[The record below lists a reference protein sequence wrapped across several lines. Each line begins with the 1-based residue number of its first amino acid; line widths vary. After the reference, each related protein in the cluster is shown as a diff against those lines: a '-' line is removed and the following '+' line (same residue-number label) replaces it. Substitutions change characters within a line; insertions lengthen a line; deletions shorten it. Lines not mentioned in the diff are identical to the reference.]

1 MIFDLSVVIKAQEES
16 DKNLI
21 QKKLNAALRQKY
33 SGGESAEFVFV
44 KKSVDARHGQL
55 KLCLRYKAYV
65 GEKPGLAQKKFSW
78 LKADGSK
85 KVVVVGSGPAG
96 LFAALKLLERGVQP
110 IIIERGRPTSERKRD
125 IAAISVK
132 GIVDADS
139 NYCFGEG
146 GAGTFSDGKLYTR
159 SDKRGSI
166 GEILQTFVHFGA
178 DPKILTDAH
187 PHIGTNKL
195 PQIINNM
202 RAKIMELGGEF
213 HFESRVVDF
222 IIDGT
227 NEGGA
232 PAFGLATDVNR
243 ATASGPAT
251 VRGVVAKTADGSL
264 KEFLADAVV
273 LATGHSATDIYELLA
288 RANPQSLEA
297 KTFAVGV
304 RVEHPRELIDKIQY
318 HGKRAEANLG
328 AAEYRLTTQVEG
340 RGVYSFCMC
349 PGGFVV
355 PSATGPQEIVVNGM
369 SAAERNSAWS
379 NAAIV
384 VETRPEDVAQIMAGQ
399 KAAADF
405 GLENDIGSRQE
416 LAAGTFGL
424 ASDIGSSQEL
434 AAGTFGLASDS
445 GPVLGLKRLAGSPV
459 LGLRFRSWLERLTYL
474 NGGASLGQSAQAAPA
489 QRLVDF
495 LAGRQSSSLPRS
507 SYTPGLVSSRLD
519 LWLPPF
525 VARRLAEGFKAFD
538 KNIKGFVSPDAL
550 LIASETR
557 TSTPVRILRDKATF
571 ECLGLSRLYPCGE
584 GSGWSGGIV
593 SSAMDGQNSGNAI
606 LKSLSINS

>member
-65 GEKPGLAQKKFSW
+65 GEKPGLAQKEFSW

-166 GEILQTFVHFGA
+166 DEILQTFVHFGA

-202 RAKIMELGGEF
+202 RAKIIELGGEF

-222 IIDGT
+222 IIDGANGRKPG
-227 NEGGA
+227 NERGGA
-232 PAFGLATDVNR
+232 
-243 ATASGPAT
+243 ASGPAT
-251 VRGVVAKTADGSL
+251 VRGVVARAADKSQ

-318 HGKRAEANLG
+318 HGKRAEANLD

-384 VETRPEDVAQIMAGQ
+384 VETRPDDVAQIMAGQ

-405 GLENDIGSRQE
+405 GLGNDIGSSQE

-424 ASDIGSSQEL
+424 ASDSASGQEL

-445 GPVLGLKRLAGSPV
+445 GPVLGLERLAGGPV

-474 NGGASLGQSAQAAPA
+474 NGGASLDQSAQAAPA

-538 KNIKGFVSPDAL
+538 KNMKGFVSPDAL

-571 ECLGLSRLYPCGE
+571 ECQGLARLYPCGE

-593 SSAMDGQNSGNAI
+593 SSAMDGQNSANAI

>member
-21 QKKLNAALRQKY
+21 HKKLSAALRQKY

-65 GEKPGLAQKKFSW
+65 GEKPGLAQKEFSW
-78 LKADGSK
+78 RKADGSK
-85 KVVVVGSGPAG
+85 KVVIVGSGPAG

-110 IIIERGRPTSERKRD
+110 VIIERGRPTSERKRD
-125 IAAISVK
+125 IAAISAK

-159 SDKRGSI
+159 SNKRGDI
-166 GEILQTFVHFGA
+166 GEVLQTFVHFGA

-202 RAKIMELGGEF
+202 RQKILELGGEF

-243 ATASGPAT
+243 ATASEPAT

-264 KEFLADAVV
+264 KEFLAAAVI
-273 LATGHSATDIYELLA
+273 LATGHSASDIYELLA

-328 AAEYRLTTQVEG
+328 AAEYRLTAQVDG

-355 PSATGPQEIVVNGM
+355 PSASGPQEIVVNGM

-399 KAAADF
+399 KAAAGSL
-405 GLENDIGSRQE
+405 GLASDSASGQE
-416 LAAGTFGL
+416 LAAG
-424 ASDIGSSQEL
+424 
-434 AAGTFGLASDS
+434 
-445 GPVLGLKRLAGSPV
+445 GPVLGLERLA
-459 LGLRFRSWLERLTYL
+459 GLRFRSGLERLTWQ

-538 KNIKGFVSPDAL
+538 KNMKGFISPDAL

-571 ECLGLSRLYPCGE
+571 ECMGLARLYPCGE

-593 SSAMDGQNSGNAI
+593 SSAMDGQNAAAALLGQF
-606 LKSLSINS
+606 SI

>member
-33 SGGESAEFVFV
+33 SGEERAEFVFV
-44 KKSVDARHGQL
+44 KKSIDARHGQL
-55 KLCLRYKAYV
+55 KFCLRYKAYV
-65 GEKPGLAQKKFSW
+65 GEKPGQAQKEFSW
-78 LKADGSK
+78 RNADGNK
-85 KVVVVGSGPAG
+85 KVVIVGSGPAG
-96 LFAALKLLERGVQP
+96 LFAALKLLEQGVQP
-110 IIIERGRPTSERKRD
+110 IIIERGRAAPERKRD

-159 SDKRGSI
+159 SNKRGDISS
-166 GEILQTFVHFGA
+166 ILQIFVHFGA

-202 RAKIMELGGEF
+202 RQKILELGGEF

-222 IIDGT
+222 IVEEKNCQKTVAGVRAKSAQ
-227 NEGGA
+227 GGE
-232 PAFGLATDVNR
+232 
-243 ATASGPAT
+243 
-251 VRGVVAKTADGSL
+251 
-264 KEFLADAVV
+264 KEFLADAVI

-288 RANPQSLEA
+288 RISPQSLEA
-297 KTFAVGV
+297 KTFAAGV
-304 RVEHPRELIDKIQY
+304 RVEHPRQLIDKIQY

-328 AAEYRLTTQVEG
+328 AAEYRLTTQVDG

-384 VETRPEDVAQIMAGQ
+384 VETRPEDIEEIARQSAGSDCQ
-399 KAAADF
+399 
-405 GLENDIGSRQE
+405 LEPA
-416 LAAGTFGL
+416 L
-424 ASDIGSSQEL
+424 
-434 AAGTFGLASDS
+434 
-445 GPVLGLKRLAGSPV
+445 GPVM
-459 LGLRFRSWLERLTYL
+459 GLRFRSWLERLTWK
-474 NGGASLGQSAQAAPA
+474 NGGASCGQSPQAAPA

-495 LAGRQSSSLPRS
+495 LAGKQSQGLPKS

-519 LWLPPF
+519 QWLPPF
-525 VARRLAEGFKAFD
+525 IARRLAAGFKDFD
-538 KNIKGFVSPDAL
+538 KNMKGFISPDAL

-571 ECLGLSRLYPCGE
+571 ECHGLSRLYPCGE

-593 SSAMDGQNSGNAI
+593 SSAMDGENAAAA
-606 LKSLSINS
+606 LLAR

>member
-21 QKKLNAALRQKY
+21 QRKLNAALRQKY

-166 GEILQTFVHFGA
+166 DEILQTFVHFGA

-195 PQIINNM
+195 PQIINQM

-232 PAFGLATDVNR
+232 PAFRLATDVNR

-251 VRGVVAKTADGSL
+251 VRGVVARAADKSQ
-264 KEFLADAVV
+264 KEFLADAVM
-273 LATGHSATDIYELLA
+273 LATGHSASDIYELLA

-405 GLENDIGSRQE
+405 GL
-416 LAAGTFGL
+416 
-424 ASDIGSSQEL
+424 ASDIGTSQEL
-434 AAGTFGLASDS
+434 AAGTFGLASDF
-445 GPVLGLKRLAGSPV
+445 GPVLGLERLAGGTV

-507 SYTPGLVSSRLD
+507 SYTPGLVASRLD

-538 KNIKGFVSPDAL
+538 KNMKGFVSPDAL

-593 SSAMDGQNSGNAI
+593 SSAMDGQNSANAI

>member
-1 MIFDLSVVIKAQEES
+1 MIFDLSVIIKAQEES

-65 GEKPGLAQKKFSW
+65 GEKPGLAQKEFSW

-110 IIIERGRPTSERKRD
+110 IIIERGRPTSDRKRD

-166 GEILQTFVHFGA
+166 DEVLQTFVHFGA

-202 RAKIMELGGEF
+202 RAKIIELGGEF
-213 HFESRVVDF
+213 YFESRVVDF
-222 IIDGT
+222 IIDGANGRKT
-227 NEGGA
+227 GNERGGA
-232 PAFGLATDVNR
+232 
-243 ATASGPAT
+243 ASGPAT
-251 VRGVVAKTADGSL
+251 VRGVVARAADKSQ
-264 KEFLADAVV
+264 KEFLADAVI

-355 PSATGPQEIVVNGM
+355 PSATGPKEIVVNGM

-405 GLENDIGSRQE
+405 GLENDIGSSQK
-416 LAAGTFGL
+416 AA
-424 ASDIGSSQEL
+424 D
-434 AAGTFGLASDS
+434 FGLASDS
-445 GPVLGLKRLAGSPV
+445 GPV

-538 KNIKGFVSPDAL
+538 KNMKGFVSPDAL

-593 SSAMDGQNSGNAI
+593 SSAMDGQNSANAI

>member
-1 MIFDLSVVIKAQEES
+1 M
-16 DKNLI
+16 
-21 QKKLNAALRQKY
+21 RQK
-33 SGGESAEFVFV
+33 
-44 KKSVDARHGQL
+44 
-55 KLCLRYKAYV
+55 
-65 GEKPGLAQKKFSW
+65 
-78 LKADGSK
+78 
-85 KVVVVGSGPAG
+85 
-96 LFAALKLLERGVQP
+96 
-110 IIIERGRPTSERKRD
+110 
-125 IAAISVK
+125 
-132 GIVDADS
+132 
-139 NYCFGEG
+139 
-146 GAGTFSDGKLYTR
+146 
-159 SDKRGSI
+159 
-166 GEILQTFVHFGA
+166 IL
-178 DPKILTDAH
+178 
-187 PHIGTNKL
+187 
-195 PQIINNM
+195 
-202 RAKIMELGGEF
+202 ELGGEF

-222 IIDGT
+222 IFGGT

-251 VRGVVAKTADGSL
+251 VSGVVAKTADGSL
-264 KEFLADAVV
+264 KEFLADAVI

-328 AAEYRLTTQVEG
+328 AAEYRLTAQVEG

-355 PSATGPQEIVVNGM
+355 PSASGPQEIVVNGM

-399 KAAADF
+399 KAAA
-405 GLENDIGSRQE
+405 GSLGIRTSSG
-416 LAAGTFGL
+416 AGSLGL
-424 ASDIGSSQEL
+424 ASDIGTSQEL
-434 AAGTFGLASDS
+434 AAG
-445 GPVLGLKRLAGSPV
+445 GPILGLPCLA
-459 LGLRFRSWLERLTYL
+459 GLRFRSWLERLTWQ
-474 NGGASLGQSAQAAPA
+474 NGGASLGLAKDDRGQSAQAAPA
-489 QRLVDF
+489 QRMVDF

-507 SYTPGLVSSRLD
+507 SYTPGLVASRLD
-519 LWLPPF
+519 LWLPPL

-538 KNIKGFVSPDAL
+538 KNMKGFISPDAL

-571 ECLGLSRLYPCGE
+571 ECLGLARLYPCGE

-593 SSAMDGQNSGNAI
+593 SSAMDGQACAQKI
-606 LKSLSINS
+606 LEKIL

>member
-21 QKKLNAALRQKY
+21 QKKLNTALRQKY
-33 SGGESAEFVFV
+33 SGGERAEFVFV

-65 GEKPGLAQKKFSW
+65 GEKPGLAQKEFSW
-78 LKADGSK
+78 LKAYGSK

-132 GIVDADS
+132 GIVDTDS

-166 GEILQTFVHFGA
+166 DEILQTFVHFGA

-202 RAKIMELGGEF
+202 RAKIIELGGEF
-213 HFESRVVDF
+213 YFESRVVDF
-222 IIDGT
+222 IIDET
-227 NEGGA
+227 
-232 PAFGLATDVNR
+232 
-243 ATASGPAT
+243 S
-251 VRGVVAKTADGSL
+251 VRGVVARAADKSQ
-264 KEFLADAVV
+264 KEFLADAVI
-273 LATGHSATDIYELLA
+273 LATGHSATDIYELVA

-328 AAEYRLTTQVEG
+328 AAEYRLTAQVEG

-424 ASDIGSSQEL
+424 ASD
-434 AAGTFGLASDS
+434 S
-445 GPVLGLKRLAGSPV
+445 GPVLGLERLAGGPV

-538 KNIKGFVSPDAL
+538 KNMKGFISSDAL

-593 SSAMDGQNSGNAI
+593 SSAMDGQNSANAI

>member
-21 QKKLNAALRQKY
+21 HKKLNAALRQKY
-33 SGGESAEFVFV
+33 SGDESAEFVFV

-65 GEKPGLAQKKFSW
+65 GEKPGLAQKEFSW
-78 LKADGSK
+78 LKTDGSK

-110 IIIERGRPTSERKRD
+110 IIIERGRPTGDRKRD

-159 SDKRGSI
+159 SNKRGDI
-166 GEILQTFVHFGA
+166 GEVLQTFVHFGA

-195 PQIINNM
+195 PQIINQM
-202 RAKIMELGGEF
+202 RAKIIELGGEF

-222 IIDGT
+222 IIGGT

-243 ATASGPAT
+243 ATASRPAT

-264 KEFLADAVV
+264 KEFLADAVI
-273 LATGHSATDIYELLA
+273 LATGHSASDIYELLA

-328 AAEYRLTTQVEG
+328 AAEYRLTAQVEG

-355 PSATGPQEIVVNGM
+355 PSASGPQEIVVNGM

-405 GLENDIGSRQE
+405 GL
-416 LAAGTFGL
+416 

-434 AAGTFGLASDS
+434 AAG
-445 GPVLGLKRLAGSPV
+445 GPVLGLECLA
-459 LGLRFRSWLERLTYL
+459 GLRFRSWLERLTYL
-474 NGGASLGQSAQAAPA
+474 NGGASLGLAKNGQGQSAQAAPA
-489 QRLVDF
+489 QRMVDF
-495 LAGRQSSSLPRS
+495 LAGKQSSSLPRS
-507 SYTPGLVSSRLD
+507 SYTPGLVASRLD

-538 KNIKGFVSPDAL
+538 KNMKGFISPDAL

-557 TSTPVRILRDKATF
+557 TSTPVRILRDKATY

-593 SSAMDGQNSGNAI
+593 SSAMDGQNSAAALLGQ
-606 LKSLSINS
+606 LSI

>member
-65 GEKPGLAQKKFSW
+65 GEKPGLAQKEFSW

-222 IIDGT
+222 IIDET
-227 NEGGA
+227 
-232 PAFGLATDVNR
+232 
-243 ATASGPAT
+243 S
-251 VRGVVAKTADGSL
+251 VRGVVARAADKSQ

-405 GLENDIGSRQE
+405 GLENDIGS
-416 LAAGTFGL
+416 
-424 ASDIGSSQEL
+424 SQEL
-434 AAGTFGLASDS
+434 AVGTFGLASDS
-445 GPVLGLKRLAGSPV
+445 ASGQELAAGGPVLGLECLA
-459 LGLRFRSWLERLTYL
+459 GLRFRSWLERLTYL
-474 NGGASLGQSAQAAPA
+474 NGGASLDQSAQAAPA

-538 KNIKGFVSPDAL
+538 KNMKGFVSPDAL

-593 SSAMDGQNSGNAI
+593 SSAMDGQNSANAI

>member
-96 LFAALKLLERGVQP
+96 LFAALKLFERGVQP

-166 GEILQTFVHFGA
+166 GEVLQTFVHFGA

-202 RAKIMELGGEF
+202 RAKIIELGGEF

-222 IIDGT
+222 IIDGASGRKPG
-227 NEGGA
+227 NERGG
-232 PAFGLATDVNR
+232 G
-243 ATASGPAT
+243 ASGPTT
-251 VRGVVAKTADGSL
+251 VRGVVARAADGSL
-264 KEFLADAVV
+264 KEFLADAVI

-416 LAAGTFGL
+416 LAADG
-424 ASDIGSSQEL
+424 
-434 AAGTFGLASDS
+434 
-445 GPVLGLKRLAGSPV
+445 PV

-538 KNIKGFVSPDAL
+538 KNMKGFVSPDAL

-593 SSAMDGQNSGNAI
+593 SSAMDGQNSANAI

>member
-21 QKKLNAALRQKY
+21 HKKLNAALRQKY

-65 GEKPGLAQKKFSW
+65 GEKPGLAQKEFSW
-78 LKADGSK
+78 RKADGSK
-85 KVVVVGSGPAG
+85 KVVIVGSGPAG

-110 IIIERGRPTSERKRD
+110 IIIERGRPTGERKRD
-125 IAAISVK
+125 IAAISAK

-159 SDKRGSI
+159 SNKRGDISS
-166 GEILQTFVHFGA
+166 ILQTFVQFGA

-202 RAKIMELGGEF
+202 RAKIIELGGQF
-213 HFESRVVDF
+213 YFESRAVDF
-222 IIDGT
+222 IIGGT

-264 KEFLADAVV
+264 KEFLADAVI

-355 PSATGPQEIVVNGM
+355 PSASGPQEIVVNGM

-384 VETRPEDVAQIMAGQ
+384 VETRPEDVAQIMAG
-399 KAAADF
+399 KSSEAADF
-405 GLENDIGSRQE
+405 GRGTSSGAGS
-416 LAAGTFGL
+416 LGL
-424 ASDIGSSQEL
+424 ASDIGSREL
-434 AAGTFGLASDS
+434 AAG
-445 GPVLGLKRLAGSPV
+445 GPALGLECLA
-459 LGLRFRSWLERLTYL
+459 GLRFRGWLERQTYL
-474 NGGASLGQSAQAAPA
+474 NGGASLGLAKDDQGQSAQAAPA
-489 QRLVDF
+489 QRMVDF

-538 KNIKGFVSPDAL
+538 KNMKGFISPDAL

-557 TSTPVRILRDKATF
+557 TSTPVRILRDKTAF
-571 ECLGLSRLYPCGE
+571 ECQGLSRLYPCGE

-593 SSAMDGQNSGNAI
+593 SSAMDGQNAAAAI
-606 LKSLSINS
+606 LDKIL

>member
-33 SGGESAEFVFV
+33 SGEERAEFVFV
-44 KKSVDARHGQL
+44 KKSIDARHGQL
-55 KLCLRYKAYV
+55 KLCLRYKAFV
-65 GEKPGLAQKKFSW
+65 GEKPAQAQKEFSW
-78 LKADGSK
+78 RKTDGSK

-96 LFAALKLLERGVQP
+96 LFAALKLLERGVKP
-110 IIIERGRPTSERKRD
+110 IIIERGRPTNERKRD

-159 SDKRGSI
+159 SNKRGDISS
-166 GEILQTFVHFGA
+166 ILQIFVHFGA

-202 RAKIMELGGEF
+202 RQKILELGGEF

-222 IIDGT
+222 VIAGA
-227 NEGGA
+227 NEGKPKNEGGGA
-232 PAFGLATDVNR
+232 PALGLANN
-243 ATASGPAT
+243 AALGLASAAKII
-251 VRGVVAKTADGSL
+251 RGVVAQTPDGS
-264 KEFLADAVV
+264 KEFLADAVI
-273 LATGHSATDIYELLA
+273 LATGHSAADIYEIIA
-288 RANPQSLEA
+288 RASPESLEA

-304 RVEHPRELIDKIQY
+304 RVEHPRELIDKIQF
-318 HGKRAEANLG
+318 HGKRQAAGLG
-328 AAEYRLTTQVEG
+328 AAEYRLTAQIDG

-355 PSATGPQEIVVNGM
+355 PSASGPEEIVVNGM

-384 VETRPEDVAQIMAGQ
+384 VETRPEDIEEIARELSADQ
-399 KAAADF
+399 KAGGADF
-405 GLENDIGSRQE
+405 GLANDS
-416 LAAGTFGL
+416 LA
-424 ASDIGSSQEL
+424 
-434 AAGTFGLASDS
+434 
-445 GPVLGLKRLAGSPV
+445 
-459 LGLRFRSWLERLTYL
+459 GLRFRRWLERETWLH
-474 NGGASLGQSAQAAPA
+474 GGASLGLESNPNAAPA

-495 LAGRQSSSLPRS
+495 LAGRPSESLPRS
-507 SYTPGLVSSRLD
+507 SYTPGLVPSRLD

-525 VARRLAEGFKAFD
+525 VARRLKEGFKAFD
-538 KNIKGFVSPDAL
+538 KNMRGFISPDAL

-557 TSTPVRILRDKATF
+557 TSTPVRIKRDKATF
-571 ECLGLSRLYPCGE
+571 ECAGLSRLYPCGE

-593 SSAMDGQNSGNAI
+593 SSAMDGQNAAAALLGQ
-606 LKSLSINS
+606 

>member
-21 QKKLNAALRQKY
+21 HKKLNAALRQKH
-33 SGGESAEFVFV
+33 SDGESAEFVFV

-65 GEKPGLAQKKFSW
+65 GEKPGLAQKEFSW
-78 LKADGSK
+78 RKADGSK
-85 KVVVVGSGPAG
+85 KVVIVGSGPAG

-110 IIIERGRPTSERKRD
+110 VIIERGKAAGERKRD

-159 SDKRGSI
+159 SNKRGDI
-166 GEILQTFVHFGA
+166 GEVLQTFVHFGA

-202 RAKIMELGGEF
+202 RQKILELGGEF

-222 IIDGT
+222 IIGGT

-251 VRGVVAKTADGSL
+251 IRGVVAKTADGSL
-264 KEFLADAVV
+264 KEFLADAVI
-273 LATGHSATDIYELLA
+273 LATGHSATDIYKLLA

-355 PSATGPQEIVVNGM
+355 PSASGPKEIVVNGM

-405 GLENDIGSRQE
+405 GLENDIDSRQE

-424 ASDIGSSQEL
+424 ASDIGSRQEL
-434 AAGTFGLASDS
+434 AAG
-445 GPVLGLKRLAGSPV
+445 GPVLGLECLA
-459 LGLRFRSWLERLTYL
+459 GLRFRSWLERLTWQ
-474 NGGASLGQSAQAAPA
+474 NGGASLGLAKDDRDQSEQAAPA

-538 KNIKGFVSPDAL
+538 KNMKGFISPDAL

-571 ECLGLSRLYPCGE
+571 ECMGLARLYPCGE

-593 SSAMDGQNSGNAI
+593 SSAMDGQNAAAALLGQF
-606 LKSLSINS
+606 SI

>member
-21 QKKLNAALRQKY
+21 HKKLSAALRQKY
-33 SGGESAEFVFV
+33 SGGEGAEFVFV

-65 GEKPGLAQKKFSW
+65 GEKPGLAQKEFSW

-85 KVVVVGSGPAG
+85 KVVIVGSGPAG

-125 IAAISVK
+125 IAAISAK

-159 SDKRGSI
+159 SNKRGDI
-166 GEILQTFVHFGA
+166 GEVLQAFVHFGA

-202 RAKIMELGGEF
+202 RQKILELGGEF

-222 IIDGT
+222 IIGGT

-243 ATASGPAT
+243 ATAFGPAT
-251 VRGVVAKTADGSL
+251 VRGVVARAADGSQ
-264 KEFLADAVV
+264 KEFLADAVI

-355 PSATGPQEIVVNGM
+355 PSASGPQEIVVNGM

-416 LAAGTFGL
+416 LAAG
-424 ASDIGSSQEL
+424 
-434 AAGTFGLASDS
+434 
-445 GPVLGLKRLAGSPV
+445 GPVLGLECLA
-459 LGLRFRSWLERLTYL
+459 GLRFRSWLERLTWQ
-474 NGGASLGQSAQAAPA
+474 NGGASLGLAKDDRGQSAQAAPA

-507 SYTPGLVSSRLD
+507 SYTPGIVSSRLD

-525 VARRLAEGFKAFD
+525 VARRLVEGFKAFD
-538 KNIKGFVSPDAL
+538 KNMKGFISPDAL

-571 ECLGLSRLYPCGE
+571 ECLGLARLYPCGE

-593 SSAMDGQNSGNAI
+593 SSAMDGQNAAAAI
-606 LKSLSINS
+606 LDKIL

>member
-1 MIFDLSVVIKAQEES
+1 MIFDLSVVIKAQEEN

-21 QKKLNAALRQKY
+21 HKKLSTALRQKY

-65 GEKPGLAQKKFSW
+65 GEKPGLAQKEFSW
-78 LKADGSK
+78 RKADGSK
-85 KVVVVGSGPAG
+85 KVVIVGSGPAG

-110 IIIERGRPTSERKRD
+110 IIIERGRPTGDRKRD
-125 IAAISVK
+125 IAAISAK

-159 SDKRGSI
+159 SNKRGDI
-166 GEILQTFVHFGA
+166 GEVLQTFVQFGA

-202 RAKIMELGGEF
+202 RQKILELGGEF

-222 IIDGT
+222 IIGGT

-232 PAFGLATDVNR
+232 PAFRLATDVNR

-251 VRGVVAKTADGSL
+251 VRGVVARAADKSQ

-328 AAEYRLTTQVEG
+328 AAEYRLTAQVDG

-355 PSATGPQEIVVNGM
+355 PSASGPQEIVVNGM

-405 GLENDIGSRQE
+405 GL
-416 LAAGTFGL
+416 
-424 ASDIGSSQEL
+424 ASDIGSSLEL
-434 AAGTFGLASDS
+434 AVG
-445 GPVLGLKRLAGSPV
+445 GPVLGLECLA
-459 LGLRFRSWLERLTYL
+459 GLRFRSWLERLTWQ
-474 NGGASLGQSAQAAPA
+474 NGGASLGLAKDDRGQSAQAAPA

-538 KNIKGFVSPDAL
+538 KNMKGFVSPDAL

-593 SSAMDGQNSGNAI
+593 SSAMDGQNAAAA
-606 LKSLSINS
+606 LLDHFSI

>member
-21 QKKLNAALRQKY
+21 QKKLSAALRQKY
-33 SGGESAEFVFV
+33 SGGERAEFVFV

-65 GEKPGLAQKKFSW
+65 GEEPGLAQKEFSW

-110 IIIERGRPTSERKRD
+110 IIIERGRPTSDRKRD

-202 RAKIMELGGEF
+202 RAKIIELGGEF

-222 IIDGT
+222 IIDGANGRKT
-227 NEGGA
+227 GNERGGA
-232 PAFGLATDVNR
+232 
-243 ATASGPAT
+243 ASGPAT
-251 VRGVVAKTADGSL
+251 VRGVVARAADKSQ

-328 AAEYRLTTQVEG
+328 AAEYRLTAQVDG

-405 GLENDIGSRQE
+405 GLASDSASGQE
-416 LAAGTFGL
+416 LAAGG
-424 ASDIGSSQEL
+424 
-434 AAGTFGLASDS
+434 
-445 GPVLGLKRLAGSPV
+445 PV

-538 KNIKGFVSPDAL
+538 KNMKGFISPDAL

-593 SSAMDGQNSGNAI
+593 SSAMDGQNSANAI

>member
-1 MIFDLSVVIKAQEES
+1 MIFDLSVVIQAQEES

-33 SGGESAEFVFV
+33 SGEERAEFVFV
-44 KKSVDARHGQL
+44 KKSIDARHGQL
-55 KLCLRYKAYV
+55 KFCLRYKAFV
-65 GEKPGLAQKKFSW
+65 GEKPAQAQKEFSW
-78 LKADGSK
+78 RKADGDK

-96 LFAALKLLERGVQP
+96 LFAALKLLERGVKP
-110 IIIERGRPTSERKRD
+110 IIIERGRPTNERKRD

-159 SDKRGSI
+159 SDKRGNI
-166 GEILQTFVHFGA
+166 GEVLQTLVHFGA

-202 RAKIMELGGEF
+202 RQKILELGGEF

-222 IIDGT
+222 IIEGA
-227 NEGGA
+227 NEGKPKNEGGGA
-232 PAFGLATDVNR
+232 PALGLANNAALALAADTKI
-243 ATASGPAT
+243 
-251 VRGVVAKTADGSL
+251 VRGVVTRTADGAQ
-264 KEFLADAVV
+264 KEFLADAVI
-273 LATGHSATDIYELLA
+273 LATGHSAPDIYELVA
-288 RANPQSLEA
+288 RLSPESLEA
-297 KTFAVGV
+297 KTFAVGA
-304 RVEHPRELIDKIQY
+304 RVEHPRELIDKIQF
-318 HGKRAEANLG
+318 HGKRQAAGLG
-328 AAEYRLTTQVEG
+328 AAEYRLTAQIDG

-355 PSATGPQEIVVNGM
+355 PSASGPEEIVVNGM

-384 VETRPEDVAQIMAGQ
+384 VETRPGDIEEIARELSADQ
-399 KAAADF
+399 KAGGADF
-405 GLENDIGSRQE
+405 GLANDS
-416 LAAGTFGL
+416 LA
-424 ASDIGSSQEL
+424 
-434 AAGTFGLASDS
+434 
-445 GPVLGLKRLAGSPV
+445 
-459 LGLRFRSWLERLTYL
+459 GLRFRRWLERETWLH
-474 NGGASLGQSAQAAPA
+474 GGASLGLESNPNAAPA

-495 LAGRQSSSLPRS
+495 LAGRPSESLPRS
-507 SYTPGLVSSRLD
+507 SYTPGLVPSRLD

-525 VARRLAEGFKAFD
+525 VARRLKEGFKAFD
-538 KNIKGFVSPDAL
+538 KNMRGFISPDAL

-557 TSTPVRILRDKATF
+557 TSTPVRIKRDKATF
-571 ECLGLSRLYPCGE
+571 ECAGRSRLYPCGE

-593 SSAMDGQNSGNAI
+593 SSAMDGQNAAAALLGQ
-606 LKSLSINS
+606 

>member
-1 MIFDLSVVIKAQEES
+1 MIFDLSVVIKAQEEN

-33 SGGESAEFVFV
+33 SGGERAEFIFV
-44 KKSVDARHGQL
+44 KKSIDARHGQL

-65 GEKPGLAQKKFSW
+65 GEKPGLAQKEFSW

-96 LFAALKLLERGVQP
+96 LFAALKLLERGVQS

-159 SDKRGSI
+159 SDKRGDI
-166 GEILQTFVHFGA
+166 GEVLQTFVHFGA

-202 RAKIMELGGEF
+202 RAKIIELGGEF

-222 IIDGT
+222 IIDGANGRKPG
-227 NEGGA
+227 NERGGA
-232 PAFGLATDVNR
+232 
-243 ATASGPAT
+243 ASRPTT
-251 VRGVVAKTADGSL
+251 VRGVVARAADKSQ
-264 KEFLADAVV
+264 KEFLADAVI

-328 AAEYRLTTQVEG
+328 AAEYRLTAQVDG

-355 PSATGPQEIVVNGM
+355 PSATGPKEIVVNGM

-384 VETRPEDVAQIMAGQ
+384 VETRPEDVAQIMASQ

-405 GLENDIGSRQE
+405 GLEN
-416 LAAGTFGL
+416 
-424 ASDIGSSQEL
+424 DIGSSQEL

-445 GPVLGLKRLAGSPV
+445 GPVLGLERLAGGPV
-459 LGLRFRSWLERLTYL
+459 LGLECLAGLRFRSWLERLTYL

-507 SYTPGLVSSRLD
+507 SYTAGLVSSRLD

-538 KNIKGFVSPDAL
+538 KNMKGFISPDAL

-593 SSAMDGQNSGNAI
+593 SSAMDGQNSANAI

>member
-16 DKNLI
+16 DKNLTH
-21 QKKLNAALRQKY
+21 KKLNAALRQKY

-65 GEKPGLAQKKFSW
+65 GEKPGLAQKEFSW

-96 LFAALKLLERGVQP
+96 LFAALKLLERGIQP
-110 IIIERGRPTSERKRD
+110 IIIERGRTTSERKRD
-125 IAAISVK
+125 IAAISAK

-159 SDKRGSI
+159 SNKRGDI
-166 GEILQTFVHFGA
+166 GEVLQAFVHFGA

-202 RAKIMELGGEF
+202 RQKILELGGEF
-213 HFESRVVDF
+213 HFESRAVDF
-222 IIDGT
+222 IIE
-227 NEGGA
+227 NSGGQKI
-232 PAFGLATDVNR
+232 VK
-243 ATASGPAT
+243 
-251 VRGVVAKTADGSL
+251 GVKALCGNSQ
-264 KEFLADAVV
+264 KEFFADAVI

-304 RVEHPRELIDKIQY
+304 RVEHPRELIDTIQY
-318 HGKRAEANLG
+318 HGKRGQTNLG
-328 AAEYRLTTQVEG
+328 AAEYRLTTQVQG
-340 RGVYSFCMC
+340 RGIYSFCMC

-355 PSATGPQEIVVNGM
+355 PSASGPQEIVVNGM

-384 VETRPEDVAQIMAGQ
+384 VETRPEDIAQIMAGQ

-405 GLENDIGSRQE
+405 GLENDIGS
-416 LAAGTFGL
+416 
-424 ASDIGSSQEL
+424 SQEL
-434 AAGTFGLASDS
+434 AAGG
-445 GPVLGLKRLAGSPV
+445 PV

-538 KNIKGFVSPDAL
+538 KNMKGFISPDAL

-571 ECLGLSRLYPCGE
+571 ECLGLARLYPCGE

-593 SSAMDGQNSGNAI
+593 SSAMDGQNAAAAI
-606 LKSLSINS
+606 LDKIL

>member
-21 QKKLNAALRQKY
+21 HKKLNAALRQKH
-33 SGGESAEFVFV
+33 SDGESAEFVFV

-65 GEKPGLAQKKFSW
+65 GEKPGLAQKEFSW
-78 LKADGSK
+78 RKADGSK
-85 KVVVVGSGPAG
+85 KVVIVGSGPAG

-159 SDKRGSI
+159 SNKRGDI
-166 GEILQTFVHFGA
+166 GEILQAFVHFGA

-202 RAKIMELGGEF
+202 RQKILELGGEF

-222 IIDGT
+222 IIGGT

-243 ATASGPAT
+243 ATASRPAT
-251 VRGVVAKTADGSL
+251 VRGVVARAADKSQ

-273 LATGHSATDIYELLA
+273 LATGHSASDIYELLA

-328 AAEYRLTTQVEG
+328 AAEYRLTAQVDG

-355 PSATGPQEIVVNGM
+355 PSASGPQEIVVNGM

-416 LAAGTFGL
+416 LAAG
-424 ASDIGSSQEL
+424 
-434 AAGTFGLASDS
+434 
-445 GPVLGLKRLAGSPV
+445 GPVLGLECLA
-459 LGLRFRSWLERLTYL
+459 GLRFRSWLERLTWQ
-474 NGGASLGQSAQAAPA
+474 NGGASLGLAKNGQSQSAQAAPA

-507 SYTPGLVSSRLD
+507 SYTAGLVSSRLD

-538 KNIKGFVSPDAL
+538 KNMKGFISPDAL

-571 ECLGLSRLYPCGE
+571 ECMGLARLYPCGE

-593 SSAMDGQNSGNAI
+593 SSAMDGQNAAAALLGQF
-606 LKSLSINS
+606 SI

>member
-21 QKKLNAALRQKY
+21 HKKLSAALRQKY

-65 GEKPGLAQKKFSW
+65 GEKPGLAQKEFSW

-85 KVVVVGSGPAG
+85 KVVIVGSGPAG

-110 IIIERGRPTSERKRD
+110 VIIERGRPTSERKRD

-159 SDKRGSI
+159 SNKRGDI
-166 GEILQTFVHFGA
+166 GEVLQTFVHFGA

-202 RAKIMELGGEF
+202 RQKILELGGEF

-222 IIDGT
+222 IID
-227 NEGGA
+227 
-232 PAFGLATDVNR
+232 R
-243 ATASGPAT
+243 ASGPAT
-251 VRGVVAKTADGSL
+251 VRGVVARAADGSQ
-264 KEFLADAVV
+264 KEFLADAVI

-355 PSATGPQEIVVNGM
+355 PSASGPQEIVVNGM

-399 KAAADF
+399 KAAAGSL
-405 GLENDIGSRQE
+405 GLASDIGSRQE

-434 AAGTFGLASDS
+434 AAGG
-445 GPVLGLKRLAGSPV
+445 PV

-489 QRLVDF
+489 QRMVDF
-495 LAGRQSSSLPRS
+495 LAGRSSDSLPRS
-507 SYTPGLVSSRLD
+507 SYTPGLVASRLD

-538 KNIKGFVSPDAL
+538 KNMKRFISPDAL

-571 ECLGLSRLYPCGE
+571 ECMGLARLYPCGE

-593 SSAMDGQNSGNAI
+593 SSAMDGQNAAAAI
-606 LKSLSINS
+606 LDKIL

>member
-21 QKKLNAALRQKY
+21 HKKLSAALRQKY

-166 GEILQTFVHFGA
+166 GEVLQTFVHFGA

-202 RAKIMELGGEF
+202 RAKIIELGGEF

-222 IIDGT
+222 IIDGANGRKPG
-227 NEGGA
+227 NERGG
-232 PAFGLATDVNR
+232 G
-243 ATASGPAT
+243 ASGPTT
-251 VRGVVAKTADGSL
+251 VRGVVARAADGSL

-355 PSATGPQEIVVNGM
+355 PSATGPKEIVVNGM

-405 GLENDIGSRQE
+405 GLENDIGS
-416 LAAGTFGL
+416 
-424 ASDIGSSQEL
+424 SQEL
-434 AAGTFGLASDS
+434 AAGTFGLASDF
-445 GPVLGLKRLAGSPV
+445 GPVLGLERLAGGTV

-538 KNIKGFVSPDAL
+538 KNMKGFISPDAL

-593 SSAMDGQNSGNAI
+593 SSAMDGQNSANAI

>member
-1 MIFDLSVVIKAQEES
+1 MIFDLSVAIKAQEES

-65 GEKPGLAQKKFSW
+65 GEKPGLAQKEFSW
-78 LKADGSK
+78 LKTDGSK

-125 IAAISVK
+125 IAAISAK

-159 SDKRGSI
+159 SNKRGDISS
-166 GEILQTFVHFGA
+166 ILQTFVHFGA

-195 PQIINNM
+195 PQIINQM
-202 RAKIMELGGEF
+202 RAKIIELGGEF

-222 IIDGT
+222 IIGGT

-232 PAFGLATDVNR
+232 SAFGLATDVNR

-273 LATGHSATDIYELLA
+273 LATGHSALDIYELLA

-328 AAEYRLTTQVEG
+328 AAEYRLTAQVDG

-355 PSATGPQEIVVNGM
+355 PSASGPQEIVVNGM

-384 VETRPEDVAQIMAGQ
+384 VETKPEDVAQIMAGK

-405 GLENDIGSRQE
+405 GLENDIGSSPE
-416 LAAGTFGL
+416 LAAGG
-424 ASDIGSSQEL
+424 
-434 AAGTFGLASDS
+434 
-445 GPVLGLKRLAGSPV
+445 PV
-459 LGLRFRSWLERLTYL
+459 LGLRFRSWLERQTWQ

-489 QRLVDF
+489 QRMVDF
-495 LAGRQSSSLPRS
+495 LTGRQSSSLPRS

-538 KNIKGFVSPDAL
+538 KNMKGFVSPDAL

-571 ECLGLSRLYPCGE
+571 ECLGLARLYPCGE

-593 SSAMDGQNSGNAI
+593 SSAMDGQNAAAALLGQF
-606 LKSLSINS
+606 SI

>member
-21 QKKLNAALRQKY
+21 HKKLNAALRQKY

-65 GEKPGLAQKKFSW
+65 GEKPGLAQKEFSW

-166 GEILQTFVHFGA
+166 DEILQTFVHFGA

-202 RAKIMELGGEF
+202 RAKIIELGGEF

-222 IIDGT
+222 VIDDT
-227 NEGGA
+227 
-232 PAFGLATDVNR
+232 
-243 ATASGPAT
+243 SGPTT
-251 VRGVVAKTADGSL
+251 VRGVVARAADKSQ
-264 KEFLADAVV
+264 KEFLADAVI

-399 KAAADF
+399 KAAADS
-405 GLENDIGSRQE
+405 GLEN
-416 LAAGTFGL
+416 
-424 ASDIGSSQEL
+424 DIGSSQEL
-434 AAGTFGLASDS
+434 AVGTFGLASDS
-445 GPVLGLKRLAGSPV
+445 GPVLRLERLAGGPV
-459 LGLRFRSWLERLTYL
+459 LGLCFRSWLERQTYL

-538 KNIKGFVSPDAL
+538 KNMKGFISPDAL

-593 SSAMDGQNSGNAI
+593 SSAMDGQNSANAI

>member
-21 QKKLNAALRQKY
+21 HKKLNAALRQKY

-65 GEKPGLAQKKFSW
+65 GEKPGLAQKEFSW
-78 LKADGSK
+78 RKADGSK
-85 KVVVVGSGPAG
+85 KVVIVGSGPAG

-110 IIIERGRPTSERKRD
+110 VIIERGRPTSERKRD
-125 IAAISVK
+125 IAAISAK

-159 SDKRGSI
+159 SNKRGDI
-166 GEILQTFVHFGA
+166 GEVLQTFVHFGA

-202 RAKIMELGGEF
+202 RAKIIELGGEF

-222 IIDGT
+222 IIDG
-227 NEGGA
+227 
-232 PAFGLATDVNR
+232 
-243 ATASGPAT
+243 ASGPAT
-251 VRGVVAKTADGSL
+251 VRGVVAKTADGSQ
-264 KEFLADAVV
+264 KEFLADAVILV
-273 LATGHSATDIYELLA
+273 TGHSATDIYELLA

-355 PSATGPQEIVVNGM
+355 PSASGPQEIVVNGM

-399 KAAADF
+399 KAAAGSL
-405 GLENDIGSRQE
+405 GLENDIGS
-416 LAAGTFGL
+416 
-424 ASDIGSSQEL
+424 SPEL

-445 GPVLGLKRLAGSPV
+445 ASGPELAAGGPVLGLPCLA
-459 LGLRFRSWLERLTYL
+459 GLRFRSWLERLTWQ
-474 NGGASLGQSAQAAPA
+474 NGGASLGLGIDSDGAARSYGLTNNSTSTPNPNAAPA

-507 SYTPGLVSSRLD
+507 SYTPGLVASRLD

-538 KNIKGFVSPDAL
+538 KNMKGFISPDAL

-571 ECLGLSRLYPCGE
+571 ECMGLARLYPCGE

-593 SSAMDGQNSGNAI
+593 SSAMDGQNAAAALLGQF
-606 LKSLSINS
+606 SI